1 MEHFT
6 PPLKKLSF
14 SELKAKVKAYHDLES
29 AISLPLPK
37 SLEEKTARK
46 IQMKRVLQLPESKTD
61 QEKINSVKASLKKSL
76 SVANS
81 KFSNFPTF
89 TDISIIDMAKGMSL
103 ISSPPVLYIEKE
115 LLNSA
120 SLEMINSI
128 VVHELYHNIY
138 QNLSI
143 NMEHIKH
150 IEDQFGTQVK
160 AELDID
166 SDIESFKV
174 TSESLGL
181 DFEKHIS
188 MMYESSTF
196 RDQKV
201 RMPKFSRFLG
211 SLLGIYIYQKYNQK
225 IISYPYLNTTLENEI
240 PFTCIHEGRK
250 LAKVTIPYQFTLLV
264 KSLTE
269 NPQQVSKE
277 IYVETISNYF
287 QEITNQIY
295 PQLIK

>member
-1 MEHFT
+1 MEHST
-6 PPLKKLSF
+6 PPLKELNF
-14 SELKAKVKAYHDLES
+14 SELRSKVKAYHNLENTLNLS
-29 AISLPLPK
+29 PPQN
-37 SLEEKTARK
+37 LEEKTARK
-46 IQMKRVLQLPESKTD
+46 IQMRRVLQLPESQSF
-61 QEKINSVKASLKKSL
+61 QEKINLVKTSLNKTL
-76 SVANS
+76 LVANQ
-81 KFSNFPTF
+81 KFPNFPTF
-89 TDISIIDMAKGMSL
+89 TDISIIEMVKGMSV

-120 SLEMINSI
+120 SVEMINSI
-128 VVHELYHNIY
+128 VVHELYHSIY

-150 IEDQFGTQVK
+150 IEDHFGTQVK

-166 SDIESFKV
+166 SDIESFKI

-181 DFEKHIS
+181 DFEKHVS

-201 RMPKFSRFLG
+201 RIPKFSRFLG

-225 IISYPYLNTTLENEI
+225 IISYPYINNTLENEI
-240 PFTCIHEGRK
+240 PFTCIFEGRK
-250 LAKVTIPYQFTLLV
+250 LAKVTVPYQFTLLI

-277 IYVETISNYF
+277 IYVKTISNYF